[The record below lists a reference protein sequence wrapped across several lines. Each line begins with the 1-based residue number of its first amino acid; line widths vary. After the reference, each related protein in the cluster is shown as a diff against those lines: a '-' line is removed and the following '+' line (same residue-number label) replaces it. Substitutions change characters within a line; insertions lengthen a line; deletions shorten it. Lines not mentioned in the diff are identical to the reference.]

1 MDEDFNEIN
10 TLFLNILKDEILL
23 NKVYLNLKILDKSL

>member
-10 TLFLNILKDEILL
+10 TLFLNILKDEIFL
-23 NKVYLNLKILDKSL
+23 NKVYQDLKILD